1 MLMKTN
7 LQSSLQRF
15 TPGTCRWILA
25 ATAALTVC
33 LLAACGDNPQ
43 PESSSAN
50 RADTPAATV
59 PPQTL
64 NDRQQQ
70 ARQVLA
76 ERLSAPVDSL
86 ALVSDEPV
94 SWSDASLGCPEEG
107 MMYAQVITPGH
118 RITFSYQGEQYE
130 VHTSR
135 DDGAGSQLRMVS
147 CEGGTSY

>member
-7 LQSSLQRF
+7 FQSRLQRL
-15 TPGTCRWILA
+15 TPGTRLWMLA
-25 ATAALTVC
+25 AAALTVC

-50 RADTPAATV
+50 EERARLATV

-64 NDRQQQ
+64 DDRQQQ

-135 DDGAGSQLRMVS
+135 DDGPGSQLRMVS

>member
-1 MLMKTN
+1 ML
-7 LQSSLQRF
+7 
-15 TPGTCRWILA
+15 A
-25 ATAALTVC
+25 AALTVC

-50 RADTPAATV
+50 GADRPVATA

-64 NDRQQQ
+64 NERQQQ
-70 ARQVLA
+70 ARLLLS
-76 ERLSAPVDSL
+76 ERLSAPVDGL

-118 RITFSYQGEQYE
+118 RITFSYQGERYE
-130 VHTSR
+130 VHTSA
-135 DDGAGSQLRMVS
+135 DGGAGSQLRMVS

>member
-7 LQSSLQRF
+7 FQPPSQRF

-43 PESSSAN
+43 PESSGAN
-50 RADTPAATV
+50 GQDTPLATV

-118 RITFSYQGEQYE
+118 RITFSYQGERYE

-135 DDGAGSQLRMVS
+135 DDGAGSQLSMAS

>member
-1 MLMKTN
+1 MKTN
-7 LQSSLQRF
+7 LQSPLQRL

-25 ATAALTVC
+25 ATAALAVC
-33 LLAACGDNPQ
+33 LLVACGENPQ
-43 PESSSAN
+43 PTSSSAN
-50 RADTPAATV
+50 GADTPIATI

-64 NDRQQQ
+64 NGRQQQ
-70 ARQVLA
+70 ARLLLS

>member
-7 LQSSLQRF
+7 FQSPSQRF
-15 TPGTCRWILA
+15 PSGTCRWILA
-25 ATAALTVC
+25 TTAVLAVC

-50 RADTPAATV
+50 GAYTPIATA

-70 ARQVLA
+70 ARQILA

-118 RITFSYQGEQYE
+118 RITFSYQGQQYE

-135 DDGAGSQLRMVS
+135 DDGAGSQLRLVS